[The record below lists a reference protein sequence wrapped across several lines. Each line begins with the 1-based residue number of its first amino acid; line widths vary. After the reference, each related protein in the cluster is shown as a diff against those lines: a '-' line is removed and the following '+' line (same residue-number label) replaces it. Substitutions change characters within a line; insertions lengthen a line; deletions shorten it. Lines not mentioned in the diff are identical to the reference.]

1 MGEKNWMNKVV
12 FFKDIEKLSE
22 ALSYFDM
29 SLFKGESV
37 LVKLHMG
44 EVKNKFFIRPS
55 FVREVIQ
62 ELLHVGSS
70 PFLYDTTV
78 LYNSPRK
85 LISGYK
91 KVASLHGFNN
101 RKIGCPVEI
110 DDEGIDVEIEGNNFE
125 VGKTL
130 NHQSHIVCLSHV
142 KGHIATGMGGAIK
155 NFGMGGVT
163 RNTKKMMHDGS
174 KPIFINE
181 ACKYCGIC
189 AEVCP
194 FNAIKV
200 GNDSWEVIPHSCFG
214 CGVCVENC
222 PHDALSFVKDNLQYL
237 LVCSTKACVENKL
250 VLYINDINRI
260 ADSCDCDSFAKNI
273 LCEDIGYC
281 VSMDPVAVDHA
292 SLKLIDEVKKDVFQ
306 KTHRVDPYKQ
316 IRFGEQIG
324 LGSIDYKL
332 IKL

>member
-12 FFKDIEKLSE
+12 FFKDVEKLSK
-22 ALSYFDM
+22 ALNYFDM
-29 SLFKGESV
+29 SAYKDESV
-37 LVKLHMG
+37 MMKLHMG

-55 FVREVIQ
+55 FVREVVQ
-62 ELLHVGSS
+62 ELLQIGAS

-85 LISGYK
+85 LVSGYK
-91 KVASLHGFNN
+91 KVASLHGFNK
-101 RKIGCPVEI
+101 REIGCPVEI
-110 DDEGIDVEIEGNNFE
+110 DDKGIDVEIKGINFE

-130 NHQSHIVCLSHV
+130 HNQSFIICLSHV

-163 RNTKKMMHDGS
+163 QKTKKMIHDGS
-174 KPIFINE
+174 KPVFE
-181 ACKYCGIC
+181 KDACKYCGLC

-194 FNAIKV
+194 FEAIKV
-200 GNDSWEVIPHSCFG
+200 GNDSWNVNPHSCFG

-222 PHDALSFVKDNLQYL
+222 SHDALSFVKDNIQYL
-237 LVCSTKACVENKL
+237 LACSTKACVEKKN

-260 ADSCDCDSFAKNI
+260 SDSCDCDSYAKNI
-273 LCEDIGYC
+273 ICKDIGYC
-281 VSMDPVAVDHA
+281 ISSDPVAVDHA
-292 SLKLIDEVKKDVFQ
+292 SLKLIDEVKKDVFL
-306 KTHRVDPYKQ
+306 KTHNIDPFKQ

-324 LGSIDYKL
+324 LGSTEYEL